1 MSHHIEN
8 NQTYQREWLANL
20 YRQHG
25 NNTPHMKAKKGIC
38 AGFEYAVQPNGSSLA
53 EKLWEQQAHQ
63 VQRGEGQAG
72 GGASCHFQ
80 FFNQENTTT
89 TTVPKSNTLT
99 KAKAGGGYN
108 HRRSSTSLS
117 LESIGTAL
125 QQSAKKFEQQSM
137 LPPEPKIMTHRNT
150 GCKSLDHKPV
160 NSSAN
165 DVKKDS
171 RETLAPFSPP
181 LKKRNR
187 HNAVYGQHLP
197 TAMNSPGC
205 AAKVFGQHASQLEER
220 SMCKTLLRGDG
231 QGDSRNQNTE
241 HGLTDEDGASAS
253 MDFDYSCGPTTGTG
267 KSERSLNNSSIP
279 PPNPYNSTTKTRTHS
294 SNTISTNIT
303 HQTFPQNLEQSSRVQ
318 PNPPDIST
326 SIDDDENDMFAN
338 IDVDQLVAQH
348 TNANNSMLSTP
359 SVSARSTPFNS
370 GNNNSSAMSSFHSC
384 RSYTSEITN
393 DNTRANCVTGSSSS
407 SAAHSHSGPFH
418 SAAASSIFNPN
429 DEVLATSNSFFNHTS
444 TLSAPGVQDAPSCPG
459 HNEPCRIATA
469 QTEANRGRQFYTC
482 SRPQGEQCDFFQ
494 WVDGMEGNLNGSIMG
509 SMNGLGEN
517 TGDVKDIF
525 QENRRKFGH
534 HSFREGQK
542 GVIQNAVNGR
552 DVFVLMPT
560 GGGKSL
566 CYQLPAWCCSGL
578 AVIISPLLSLIE
590 DQVQSMT
597 KLGVETVFL
606 SSTQDYESQ
615 QRDVI
620 QRLRQAGDHGG
631 VKMLYI
637 TPEKLTRSAM
647 IRGILKD
654 LDKRNLISRFV
665 VDEAHCL
672 R

>member
-1 MSHHIEN
+1 MSHRIEN
-8 NQTYQREWLANL
+8 NQTYQLEWLSNL
-20 YRQHG
+20 YRQDG
-25 NNTPHMKAKKGIC
+25 NNNTFHLKVKKGIN
-38 AGFEYAVQPNGSSLA
+38 AGFEYAIQPDGSSLA
-53 EKLWEQQAHQ
+53 EKLWEQQ
-63 VQRGEGQAG
+63 VQDGVVGSG
-72 GGASCHFQ
+72 GCHFQ
-80 FFNQENTTT
+80 FFNQENASNNTSTT
-89 TTVPKSNTLT
+89 PQNNSKS
-99 KAKAGGGYN
+99 KMSHGYN

-117 LESIGTAL
+117 LQSIGAAL

-137 LPPEPKIMTHRNT
+137 LPPEPSRQEEHENKQ
-150 GCKSLDHKPV
+150 V
-160 NSSAN
+160 NSSMNVA
-165 DVKKDS
+165 DK
-171 RETLAPFSPP
+171 RERLAPFSPP
-181 LKKRNR
+181 LKRRNR

-197 TAMNSPGC
+197 TSMNSPGC
-205 AAKVFGQHASQLEER
+205 AAKVFGKDASRLEER
-220 SMCKTLLRGDG
+220 SICKNLL
-231 QGDSRNQNTE
+231 QGDRDRNKNVE
-241 HGLTDEDGASAS
+241 YRLEDEDGAGAS
-253 MDFDYSCGPTTGTG
+253 MNFDYSSGPE
-267 KSERSLNNSSIP
+267 KSHKSYSNNP
-279 PPNPYNSTTKTRTHS
+279 LPNPYHSATKARMQ
-294 SNTISTNIT
+294 SNTATSINAAY
-303 HQTFPQNLEQSSRVQ
+303 QTYPQNFEQSLKV
-318 PNPPDIST
+318 PPTNPPDMST
-326 SIDDDENDMFAN
+326 SIDDDDENDLFAN
-338 IDVDQLVAQH
+338 LDVDELVAQH
-348 TNANNSMLSTP
+348 TNANNNTLSTP
-359 SVSARSTPFNS
+359 SARLTSFNS
-370 GNNNSSAMSSFHSC
+370 GNSTSAMSSFQSC
-384 RSYTSEITN
+384 RSHTSDSTY
-393 DNTRANCVTGSSSS
+393 DNTRANIT
-407 SAAHSHSGPFH
+407 HSGPFQTEL
-418 SAAASSIFNPN
+418 SIFNPN
-429 DEVLATSNSFFNHTS
+429 DEVLATSNSFFDQGADTS
-444 TLSAPGVQDAPSCPG
+444 TPSCPG

-494 WVDGMEGNLNGSIMG
+494 WVDGIDGNLNGIIMG
-509 SMNGLGEN
+509 GSGRNA
-517 TGDVKDIF
+517 GDVKDIF

-606 SSTQDYESQ
+606 SSAQDYDSQ

-631 VKMLYI
+631 VKMLYV